1 MEKPITL
8 IIDDLRRELAE
19 AIERSRLPAVV
30 IEPYLRQLYQQV
42 AEIAIQQT
50 AKDREDWKGEETE
63 DV

>member
-19 AIERSRLPAVV
+19 AIERSRLPAVI
-30 IEPYLRQLYQQV
+30 IEPILKQFYVQI

-50 AKDREDWKGEETE
+50 AADREDWKGEETE

>member
-19 AIERSRLPAVV
+19 AIERSRLPAVI
-30 IEPYLRQLYQQV
+30 IEPILKQFYVQI